1 MMKLW
6 GDEVMAFLKEFLCV
20 WNCVCVCAHSE
31 VFVKRGLH
39 DCTLAYMLEI
49 VFVSF
54 KKRGRMKAMIFF
66 HYIIISNRRL
76 YKNGKVKNKRSIFI
90 GLCVWLG
97 ETKKHS
103 FSCPPQIL
111 LFLKHA
117 TTLQHYRLDFVTIE
131 PHEVKRFKKM

>member
-97 ETKKHS
+97 ETKKT
-103 FSCPPQIL
+103 FFL
-111 LFLKHA
+111 LSA
-117 TTLQHYRLDFVTIE
+117 TNFVIFKTCNYTTALQV
-131 PHEVKRFKKM
+131 RFCNYWTTRS